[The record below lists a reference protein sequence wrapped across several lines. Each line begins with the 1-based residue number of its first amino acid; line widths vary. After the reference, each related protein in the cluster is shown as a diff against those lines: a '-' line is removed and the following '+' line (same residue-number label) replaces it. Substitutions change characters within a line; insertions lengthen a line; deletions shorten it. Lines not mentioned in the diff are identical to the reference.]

1 MAGMADAPATPRR
14 RFQFR
19 LGTLMIGVTLFCVVA
34 GGYVV
39 AQRQIVKGRRAI
51 LDDVLYR
58 GGVAHPDISW
68 PNGPPVTRLSW
79 VREWLGDKAM
89 KWIVIPTGATADE
102 EERIRSFFP
111 EAEVSRDSAR

>member
-1 MAGMADAPATPRR
+1 MADQPSPRR

-19 LGTLMIGVTLFCVVA
+19 LQTLMISVTLFCVVA

-39 AQRQIVKGRRAI
+39 AQRQIVKERRAI
-51 LDDVLYR
+51 LEDVLIR
-58 GGVAHPDISW
+58 GGIAHPDISW

-89 KWIVIPTGATADE
+89 KWIVIPTGATAEE
-102 EERIRSFFP
+102 EERIRSLFA
-111 EAEVSRDSAR
+111 EAQISRDSAR

>member
-1 MAGMADAPATPRR
+1 MSDQPTHGRR
-14 RFQFR
+14 SFQFR
-19 LGTLMIGVTLFCVVA
+19 LPTLMISVTLFCVVA

-39 AQRQIVKGRRAI
+39 AQRQIVKERQAI
-51 LDDVLYR
+51 LDDVLSR
-58 GGVAHPDISW
+58 GGIAHPDISW

-89 KWIVIPTGATADE
+89 KWIVIPTEATTEE
-102 EERIRSFFP
+102 EERIRSLFA